1 MKKISLIALLLVT
14 LMNTSYAQK
23 TLKSLENSLK
33 VDSTLYYENR
43 TLRSQV
49 INFSKLKAAGFITGI
64 PMIQGVPVATYT
76 QDSQGKIQ
84 VSEAA
89 KFPKQLRPSFWKYK
103 MDFVITPQFRA
114 SFGNPEKPVANQTN
128 LLLNT
133 NVVLP
138 YGLSIY
144 TGISFP
150 LINQITDQPL
160 NIRPAPTYLS
170 QFINLGKYH
179 YATWSAGLFYRDRF
193 GFDIQYQKAHPAS
206 KISYGLD
213 LNYTGFYYWY
223 PNRTFR
229 YTPFKDFSALFN
241 TSWRWEKFN
250 SQIRLTAGRFL
261 YKDTGARLE
270 FVRQFKKANI
280 GFFGISSTNG
290 STVGLHLSF
299 AIPPGK
305 ILENK
310 YARLRTTEEFAWDYY
325 YSTGYFIGERFR
337 TNFRLDERL
346 ALYHRNYWGQFQK

>member
-1 MKKISLIALLLVT
+1 MKNIILISLLLVT
-14 LMNTSYAQK
+14 IMHPSHAQK
-23 TLKSLENSLK
+23 TLKSLENIVK

-49 INFSKLKAAGFITGI
+49 THFSSLKADGFNKAI
-64 PMIQGVPVATYT
+64 PMIHGVPVAAYAM
-76 QDSQGKIQ
+76 DHQGNIQ
-84 VSEAA
+84 VTES
-89 KFPKQLRPSFWKYK
+89 PKSLKDFSFRKYK
-103 MDFVITPQFRA
+103 MDFVLRPDFRA
-114 SFGNPEKPVANQTN
+114 SFGNPEKPVASQTN

-144 TGISFP
+144 TGINFP
-150 LINQITDQPL
+150 LVNQITNQPL
-160 NIRPAPTYLS
+160 NVRPAPTYLS
-170 QFINLGKYH
+170 QFLNLGKYH
-179 YATWSAGLFYRDRF
+179 YVSWSAGLFYRDRY
-193 GFDIQYQKAHPAS
+193 GFDVQYQKANPVS

-213 LNYTGFYYWY
+213 INYTGFYYWY

-241 TSWRWEKFN
+241 TSWLWERFN

-299 AIPPGK
+299 AIAPGK
-305 ILENK
+305 IIENK

-325 YSTGYFIGERFR
+325 YSTGYFMGERFR